1 MNRLLA
7 ACALILWLCVIPI
20 IRASQAQPVPG
31 TTPEI
36 FKQFSEYVVKIEVV
50 ETGSAAK
57 ASTGTGF
64 VADALAGASLPTTM

>member
-7 ACALILWLCVIPI
+7 ACALILWLCVMPI

-64 VADALAGASLPTTM
+64 VADR

>member
-7 ACALILWLCVIPI
+7 ACALVLCLCLIPI
-20 IRASQAQPVPG
+20 LPPSQAQPVPG

-57 ASTGTGF
+57 AST
-64 VADALAGASLPTTM
+64 APALLPTAAAGLSPTTM